1 MLRVCARRLLGVSG
15 IVIGALACGSV
26 ETEAQVKDSPLFYL
40 TTDPSTIR
48 TQIQMALPALE
59 RGLQI
64 LQSSPDPDQ
73 AKKGAGALYDSYRY
87 LRAAQ
92 ESSSQL
98 NNKRK
103 FPDPVVEIRNDRI
116 WQVRSHLIKCNGSFV
131 PTNPDSIAMCAEEA
145 AAAIRELRLI
155 LQVFP

>member
-1 MLRVCARRLLGVSG
+1 MRRRRWVCAAVLV
-15 IVIGALACGSV
+15 GALAFGSIGS
-26 ETEAQVKDSPLFYL
+26 EAQVKDSPLFYL

-64 LQSSPDPDQ
+64 LQSSPDPDE
-73 AKKGAGALYDSYRY
+73 AKRGVGALYDSYRY

-103 FPDPVVEIRNDRI
+103 FPDPVVEIRNQRI
-116 WQVRSHLIKCNGSFV
+116 WQVRSHLIKCNGAFV
-131 PTNPDSIAMCAEEA
+131 PNNPDSISMCAEEA
-145 AAAIRELRLI
+145 SAAVRELRMI
-155 LQVFP
+155 IQVFP